1 MKKILALV
9 LALSMVL
16 CSVAALAEGYG
27 LGVQTSIASS
37 KPASAEKDGT
47 AQVDSTICALVVD
60 DEGKIVSCLFDV
72 AQTKVAFN
80 AAGEITA
87 DMTAVIKSKQEKGDE
102 YNMRPASPISKEWYE
117 QANALA
123 AFCVGKTLEEAV
135 AGIAVDE
142 KGYPTGADVVTSCTM
157 KVGDFVKALE
167 KAYAMATAK

>member
-27 LGVQTSIASS
+27 LGVQTSIGSS

-102 YNMRPASPISKEWYE
+102 YNMRPASPIGKEWYE
-117 QANALA
+117 QMTALESW
-123 AFCVGKTLEEAV
+123 CIGKTVEEVLATPL
-135 AGIAVDE
+135 DE
-142 KGYPTGADVVTSCTM
+142 SGKATDADLVSGCT
-157 KVGDFVKALE
+157 VHINAQLKALE
-167 KAYAMATAK
+167 KAAANAK